1 MAGKQ
6 VVLFLRGLNVGG
18 RHKVSMADLR
28 DVLDDLGLGPS
39 STHLQS
45 GNAVICGRPG
55 PKTDKMVAEAL
66 AAEFEFDVP
75 AVSRSAADLA
85 AVVEAN
91 PFADQAEADPQS
103 VHVLFLFDR
112 PKANLID
119 AVGPDRWP
127 DAAWEVVRSRLQDDP
142 PGHRPLLDELGWPGL
157 EDLYRRRLRL
167 YAAAADFRLA
177 IGNRSADD
185 LARTAMLRGLLW
197 ERRRGEEST

>member
-1 MAGKQ
+1 MAGKKA
-6 VVLFLRGLNVGG
+6 VLFLRGLNVGG
-18 RHKVSMADLR
+18 RHKVTMADLR

-112 PKANLID
+112 PKANLVD
-119 AVGPDRWP
+119 AIGPDRWP
-127 DAAWEVVRSRLQDDP
+127 DAAWEVVGKEMFVHYREGSAGSKLTVDDVE
-142 PGHRPLLDELGWPGL
+142 RQLGVG
-157 EDLYRRRLRL
+157 
-167 YAAAADFRLA
+167 AT
-177 IGNRSADD
+177 
-185 LARTAMLRGLLW
+185 ARNWNTVTAMAEKVPG
-197 ERRRGEEST
+197 